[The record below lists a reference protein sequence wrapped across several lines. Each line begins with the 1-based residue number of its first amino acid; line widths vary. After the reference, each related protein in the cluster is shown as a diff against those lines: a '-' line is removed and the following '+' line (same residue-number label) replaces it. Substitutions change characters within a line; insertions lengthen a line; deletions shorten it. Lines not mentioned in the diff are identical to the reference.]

1 MKSLIAW
8 SVKNWQAMNVVML
21 GVLLLGAYSLSQLRR
36 DFWPDF
42 ELYVLNISVT
52 YPGASPDEIEEGIL
66 EKIEESIHTVDG
78 IDEMTSSAREGIGT
92 VMLELDPDANQADAQ
107 RILTEVT
114 TLIGQ
119 IPSFP
124 ELAEKPDIR
133 LNTNFTTAIR
143 IAVMGP
149 KIDRSQ
155 RDRSQ
160 PDRRGTLRRTDS
172 SVADQTDDSKLH
184 EPSSSSES
192 ALAQAEAALSLRR
205 VAERVRTDVLAL
217 PSVSVADLVGTPDY
231 QIDVEIPE
239 QTLRKYNLSLK
250 SVADIVRSNNVELPA
265 GTLKGRSQEILLR
278 GSDKSDVGEGIAE
291 IPLVSEPG
299 GAVLTVGDLGIVRDE
314 FAVDGTINEING
326 RPAVLVSVETTSAD
340 DIIEVSREVKDF
352 VVRESANLPPGYS
365 MTTLRDRS
373 TSVESRLQLLS
384 KNAWMGLVLVFIV
397 LALFLKM
404 RLAWW
409 VMLGIPVSLLGACI
423 YMYYGNQTLNMTS
436 MFAFLIAL
444 GIVVDDAIVVGENIY
459 VHREMGKSYRQAAID
474 GAYEVMPS
482 VITAVT
488 TTVIAFAPIMYMEG
502 RIKRLTVV
510 LPMCVGA
517 MLLISMIESLTI
529 LPAHLSHRR
538 SRFLDALGY
547 LFLPLRPLSWLLQ
560 KANAAMSSLL
570 AWVIDSIYT
579 PVLRW
584 SLGNS
589 AIVIAT
595 LAGMLILSVGVV
607 RSGMVP
613 FLLLPKI
620 DFGFITVSVTYPDG
634 TPVEITDAA
643 TQRLE
648 EAIWRVNQRSIDE
661 KMTEDPGG
669 FVQAVQRTVGSSGD
683 EVGIAPAS
691 HVGGLFIQL
700 NDIGERTVSSDEIV
714 RMWRKE
720 SGSFPGAEAVAFG
733 ATPRGPAS
741 LPLEMRLMA
750 TGEHHDQLD
759 AAIERCKAKLAEYP
773 YVSDIA
779 TDTRQGKWEYRIKVR
794 DDAEAMGVSLADVAG
809 TVRASYYGEEVMRLQ
824 RGRHEVPLRVRYP
837 RDERNTLVSF
847 NDIRIRGID
856 RTERPLSEVAEVDV
870 QRGYSEIRRINQ
882 MRSVG
887 VVADVDE
894 TRGNAFNVVSDLK
907 KNFVPLLAE
916 EFPGVEFEWGGQQ
929 EQTDETVHSLSL
941 GFFVVLGAMFLLLT
955 IQFNSC
961 WQAVLILMIIPF
973 GFIGAILGHVVMDIE
988 LTLFSIFGIVAL
1000 AGVVV
1005 NDSIVLID
1013 FINHRVAEGLPQH
1026 DAIIDG
1032 CRRRFRAVLLT
1043 SVTTCAGMMPILLE
1057 RSKEAQ
1063 VVSPMATSLTFGL
1076 AFSTLVVLV
1085 LAPVMYQV
1093 LATLMAS
1100 EPDHDELPTA
1110 VTAAV

>member
-8 SVKNWQAMNVVML
+8 AVKNWQAMNVVMI
-21 GVLLLGAYSLSQLRR
+21 GVLLLGGFSLSKLRR

-42 ELYVLNISVT
+42 ELYVLNISVV

-66 EKIEESIHTVDG
+66 EKIEESIRTVDG
-78 IDEMTSSAREGIGT
+78 IEEMTSSAREGLGS
-92 VMLELDPDANQADAQ
+92 VSLELDPDATQDDAQ
-107 RILTEVT
+107 RVLTEVT

-133 LNTNFTTAIR
+133 MNTNFVTAIR
-143 IAVMGP
+143 VAVMGP
-149 KIDRSQ
+149 KSPRLTGSNEDN
-155 RDRSQ
+155 
-160 PDRRGTLRRTDS
+160 
-172 SVADQTDDSKLH
+172 ADGEADGSR
-184 EPSSSSES
+184 
-192 ALAQAEAALSLRR
+192 LAEAVDAEEAKAEAALALRR
-205 VAERVRTDVLAL
+205 VAERVRSEVLAL

-231 QIDVEIPE
+231 QIDIEIPE
-239 QTLRKYNLSLK
+239 QTLREYNLSLK
-250 SVADIVRSNNVELPA
+250 SVADIVRANNVELPG
-265 GTLKGRSQEILLR
+265 GTLRGRSQEILLR
-278 GSDKSDVGEGIAE
+278 GSDKSTVGAGIE
-291 IPLVSEPG
+291 SIPLVSEPG
-299 GAVLTVGDLGIVRDE
+299 GAVLTVGDLGRVRDE
-314 FAVDGTINEING
+314 FSVDGSVNEVNG

-340 DIIEVSREVKDF
+340 DLIKVSDD
-352 VVRESANLPPGYS
+352 VREYVEREKHNLPAGYT
-365 MTTLRDRS
+365 MLAMRDRS
-373 TSVESRLQLLS
+373 TSVKNRLSLLS
-384 KNAWMGLVLVFIV
+384 KNAWMGLVLVFVV
-397 LALFLKM
+397 LALFLEM

-423 YMYYGNQTLNMTS
+423 YMFYGGQTLNMTS

-459 VHREMGKSYRQAAID
+459 AHREKGKSYHQAAID

-482 VITAVT
+482 VITAIL

-510 LPMCVGA
+510 LPMCVSA

-547 LFLPLRPLSWLLQ
+547 VLYPLRPLGMLMEY
-560 KANAAMSSLL
+560 ANAGMSRLL
-570 AWVIDSIYT
+570 AWVIDHWYT
-579 PVLRW
+579 PTLRW
-584 SLGNS
+584 SLRNP
-589 AIVIAT
+589 AIVLST

-620 DFGFITVSVTYPDG
+620 DFGFITVQVTYPDG
-634 TPVEITDAA
+634 TPVDVTNRA
-643 TQRLE
+643 TERLE
-648 EAIWRVNQRSIDE
+648 DAIWRVNQRSIDE
-661 KMTEDPGG
+661 KLTADPEG
-669 FVQAVQRTVGSSGD
+669 FVKAVQRTVGSSGD
-683 EVGIAPAS
+683 EVGTSIAS

-700 NDIGERTVSSDEIV
+700 NDIGERTVSSDDIV
-714 RMWRKE
+714 RMWREE
-720 SGSFPGAEAVAFG
+720 SGRFPGAEAVAFG

-741 LPLEMRLMA
+741 LPIEMRLMA
-750 TGEHHDQLD
+750 TGDNLDQLD
-759 AAIERCKAKLAEYP
+759 AAIELCKSKLSEYP

-779 TDTRQGKWEYRIKVR
+779 TDTRQGKWEYRIKIR
-794 DDAEAMGVSLADVAG
+794 DDAQAMGISLADVAG

-837 RDERNTLVSF
+837 REERNTLVSF
-847 NDIRIRGID
+847 DDIRIRGAE
-856 RTERPLSEVAEVDV
+856 RMERPLSEVAEVDV
-870 QRGYSEIRRINQ
+870 QRGYSEIRRVNQ

-894 TRGNAFNVVSDLK
+894 TRGNAFNVVADLK
-907 KNFVPLLAE
+907 ANFVPVFKQQ
-916 EFPGVEFEWGGQQ
+916 FPGVQLEWAGQQ
-929 EQTDETVHSLSL
+929 EQTDETVNSLTL
-941 GFFVVLGAMFLLLT
+941 GFFFVLGAMFLLLT
-955 IQFNSC
+955 IQFNST
-961 WQAVLILMIIPF
+961 WQAILILSIIPF
-973 GFIGAILGHVVMDIE
+973 GFIGAIVGHIVMNID

-1005 NDSIVLID
+1005 NDSIVLVD
-1013 FINHRVAEGLPQH
+1013 FINRRVADGLPLH
-1026 DAIIDG
+1026 EAIIDG
-1032 CRRRFRAVLLT
+1032 GRRRFRAVLLT

-1076 AFSTLVVLV
+1076 ALSTLVVLI
-1085 LAPVMYQV
+1085 LAPVMY
-1093 LATLMAS
+1093 L
-1100 EPDHDELPTA
+1100 
-1110 VTAAV
+1110 VTAKISPPPEEA

>member
-21 GVLLLGAYSLSQLRR
+21 GVMLLGFYSLTQLRR

-42 ELYVLNISVT
+42 ELYRLDIAVV

-66 EKIEESIHTVDG
+66 EKIEESIRTVDG
-78 IDEMTSSAREGIGT
+78 IDEMTSSAREGLGS
-92 VMLELDPDANQADAQ
+92 VSLELDPDSTQDDAQ
-107 RILTEVT
+107 RVLTEVT

-133 LNTNFTTAIR
+133 LDTNFVTAIR
-143 IAVMGP
+143 VAVMGP
-149 KIDRSQ
+149 AVSDEDANGQ
-155 RDRSQ
+155 D
-160 PDRRGTLRRTDS
+160 DDLR
-172 SVADQTDDSKLH
+172 
-184 EPSSSSES
+184 
-192 ALAQAEAALSLRR
+192 AEAALALRR
-205 VAERVRTDVLAL
+205 VAERVREAVLAL

-231 QIDVEIPE
+231 QIDIEIPE
-239 QTLRKYNLSLK
+239 QTLREYNLSLQ
-250 SVADIVRSNNVELPA
+250 SVAAIVRANNIELPG
-265 GTLKGRSQEILLR
+265 GTLRGRSQEILLR
-278 GSDKSDVGEGIAE
+278 GSDKSSVGTGIE
-291 IPLVSEPG
+291 DIPLVSEPG
-299 GAVLTVGDLGIVRDE
+299 GAVLTVGDLGRVRDE
-314 FAVDGTINEING
+314 FSVDGSINEVNG

-340 DIIEVSREVKDF
+340 DLIEVS
-352 VVRESANLPPGYS
+352 ESIKRYVELEKGNLPAGYT
-365 MTTLRDRS
+365 MMAIRDRS
-373 TSVESRLQLLS
+373 TSVTNRLNLLG

-397 LALFLKM
+397 LALFLEM

-409 VMLGIPVSLLGACI
+409 VMLGIPISLLGACI
-423 YMYYGNQTLNMTS
+423 YMYYGGQTLNMTS

-459 VHREMGKSYRQAAID
+459 AHREMGKDYYNAAVD

-482 VITAVT
+482 VITAIL

-517 MLLISMIESLTI
+517 MLLISLVESLTI
-529 LPAHLSHRR
+529 LPSHLSHKR
-538 SRFLDALGY
+538 SRFLDALAY
-547 LFLPLRPLSWLLQ
+547 VLMPFRPLVWLIERAN
-560 KANAAMSSLL
+560 KAMTRLL
-570 AWVIDSIYT
+570 TWVIDHLYT
-579 PVLRW
+579 PTLGW
-584 SLGNS
+584 SLRNP
-589 AIVIAT
+589 AIVLST

-620 DFGFITVSVTYPDG
+620 DFGFITVQVIYPDG
-634 TPVEITDAA
+634 TPVDVTNRA
-643 TQRLE
+643 TKRLE
-648 EAIWRVNQRSIDE
+648 EAIWKINQRSIDDRL
-661 KMTEDPGG
+661 TTDPEG
-669 FVQAVQRTVGSSGD
+669 FVKAVQRTVGSSGD
-683 EVGIAPAS
+683 EVGSSIAS
-691 HVGGLFIQL
+691 HTGGLFIQL
-700 NDIGERTVSSDEIV
+700 NDIGERTVNSDAIV
-714 RMWRKE
+714 RMWREE
-720 SGSFPGAEAVAFG
+720 SGRFPGAEAVAFG

-741 LPLEMRLMA
+741 LPIEIRLMA
-750 TGEHHDQLD
+750 TGENLDELDQ
-759 AAIERCKAKLAEYP
+759 AIQTVKAKLAEYP

-779 TDTRQGKWEYRIKVR
+779 TDTRAGKWEYRIKVR
-794 DDAEAMGVSLADVAG
+794 DDAKAMGVSLADVAG

-837 RDERNTLVSF
+837 REERNTLVSF
-847 NDIRIRGID
+847 DDIRVRGTD
-856 RTERPLSEVAEVDV
+856 RVERPLGEVAEVDV
-870 QRGYSEIRRINQ
+870 QRGYSEIRRVNQ

-907 KNFVPLLAE
+907 ANFVPQFNA
-916 EFPGVEFEWGGQQ
+916 EFPGVQLQWAGQQ
-929 EQTDETVHSLSL
+929 EQTDETVNSLTV
-941 GFFVVLGAMFLLLT
+941 GFFFVLGAMFLLLT

-961 WQAVLILMIIPF
+961 WQAILILSIIPF
-973 GFIGAILGHVVMDIE
+973 GFIGAIIGHIVMNID

-1005 NDSIVLID
+1005 NDSIVLVD
-1013 FINHRVAEGLPQH
+1013 FINRRVADGLPLH
-1026 DAIIDG
+1026 EAIIDG
-1032 CRRRFRAVLLT
+1032 GRRRFRAVLLT

-1076 AFSTLVVLV
+1076 ALSTIVVLV
-1085 LAPVMYQV
+1085 LAPVMYLV
-1093 LATLMAS
+1093 IAKISSPS
-1100 EPDHDELPTA
+1100 ELDSE
-1110 VTAAV
+1110 

>member
-42 ELYVLNISVT
+42 ELYVLNISVS

-78 IDEMTSSAREGIGT
+78 IEEMTSSAKEGLGM
-92 VMLELDPDANQADAQ
+92 VMLELDPDANQSDAQ

-149 KIDRSQ
+149 KTGRS
-155 RDRSQ
+155 RSAGSA
-160 PDRRGTLRRTDS
+160 PREDS
-172 SVADQTDDSKLH
+172 ADSDSKDSFGADN
-184 EPSSSSES
+184 EGRYESE
-192 ALAQAEAALSLRR
+192 AAKAEAAISLRR
-205 VAERVRTDVLAL
+205 VAERVRTEVLAL

-231 QIDVEIPE
+231 QIDIEIPE

-250 SVADIVRSNNVELPA
+250 SVADIVRANNVELPA

-278 GSDKSDVGEGIAE
+278 GSDKSEVGEGIAE

-314 FAVDGTINEING
+314 FAVDGTINEVNG
-326 RPAVLVSVETTSAD
+326 RPTVLVSVETTSAD
-340 DIIEVSREVKDF
+340 DIIVVSREVKKF
-352 VVRESANLPPGYS
+352 VEREKSNLPPGYTMS
-365 MTTLRDRS
+365 TLRDRS
-373 TSVESRLQLLS
+373 TSVTSRLDLLS
-384 KNAWMGLVLVFIV
+384 KNAWMGLVLVFVV
-397 LALFLKM
+397 LALFLEM

-488 TTVIAFAPIMYMEG
+488 TTVIAFAPIMYMQG
-502 RIKRLTVV
+502 NIKRLTVV

-517 MLLISMIESLTI
+517 MLLISMVESLTI

-538 SRFLDALGY
+538 SGFLDALGY
-547 LFLPLRPLSWLLQ
+547 VLFPLRPLGWLLT
-560 KANAAMSSLL
+560 KANVAMTRLL
-570 AWVIDSIYT
+570 AWFIDRVYT
-579 PVLRW
+579 RVLHW
-584 SLGNS
+584 SLGNP
-589 AIVIAT
+589 AIVLSA
-595 LAGMLILSVGVV
+595 LAGMLISSMGVV

-620 DFGFITVSVTYPDG
+620 DFGFITVTITYPDG

-648 EAIWRVNQRSIDE
+648 DAIWRVNQRSIDE
-661 KMTEDPGG
+661 NLTSDAAG

-683 EVGIAPAS
+683 EVGMNATS

-700 NDIGERTVSSDEIV
+700 NDIGERTVTSDDIV

-741 LPLEMRLMA
+741 LPIEMRLMA
-750 TGEHHDQLD
+750 SAEHYDQLD
-759 AAIERCKAKLAEYP
+759 GAIERCKLKLAEYP
-773 YVSDIA
+773 YFSDIA
-779 TDTRQGKWEYRIKVR
+779 TDTRQGKWEYRIRVR
-794 DDAEAMGVSLADVAG
+794 DDAKAMGVSLADVAG

-837 RDERNTLVSF
+837 RSERNTLVSF
-847 NDIRIRGID
+847 NDVRIRGID
-856 RTERPLSEVAEVDV
+856 KTERPLNEIAKVDV
-870 QRGYSEIRRINQ
+870 ERGYSEIRRVNQ
-882 MRSVG
+882 MRSIG

-894 TRGNAFNVVSDLK
+894 TRGNTFNVVSDIK
-907 KNFVPLLAE
+907 RNFVPLLAE
-916 EFPGVEFEWGGQQ
+916 EFPGVTFEWGGQQ
-929 EQTDETVHSLSL
+929 EQTDETVRSLTL

-961 WQAVLILMIIPF
+961 WQAILILMIIPF
-973 GFIGAILGHVVMDIE
+973 GFIGAIIGHVVMNID

-1005 NDSIVLID
+1005 NDSIVLVD
-1013 FINHRVAEGLPQH
+1013 FINQRISEGLPQY

-1032 CRRRFRAVLLT
+1032 SRRRFRAVLLT

-1057 RSKEAQ
+1057 RSREAQ
-1063 VVSPMATSLTFGL
+1063 VVAPMATSLTFGL
-1076 AFSTLVVLV
+1076 AFSTMIVLV
-1085 LAPVMYQV
+1085 LAPVMFQT
-1093 LATLMAS
+1093 LARFTSA
-1100 EPDHDELPTA
+1100 EAEVDDFDVVPVRVH
-1110 VTAAV
+1110 AAT

>member
-1 MKSLIAW
+1 MKSIIAW

-21 GVLLLGAYSLSQLRR
+21 GVLLLGTFSLTQLRR

-42 ELYVLNISVT
+42 ELYVLNVSVV

-66 EKIEESIHTVDG
+66 EKIEESIRTVDG
-78 IDEMTSSAREGIGT
+78 IEEMTSAAREGVGSVT
-92 VMLELDPDANQADAQ
+92 LELDPDATQDDAQ
-107 RILTEVT
+107 RVLTEVT

-133 LNTNFTTAIR
+133 MDTNFVTAIR
-143 IAVMGP
+143 VAVLGP
-149 KIDRSQ
+149 KASRSSKP
-155 RDRSQ
+155 RSGE
-160 PDRRGTLRRTDS
+160 PK
-172 SVADQTDDSKLH
+172 DDD
-184 EPSSSSES
+184 
-192 ALAQAEAALSLRR
+192 AIAEAALALRR
-205 VAERVRTDVLAL
+205 VAERVRSDVLAL

-231 QIDVEIPE
+231 QIDIEIPE
-239 QTLRKYNLSLK
+239 QTLREYNLSLK
-250 SVADIVRSNNVELPA
+250 SVAEIVRANNVELPG
-265 GTLKGRSQEILLR
+265 GTLRGRSQEILLR
-278 GSDKSDVGEGIAE
+278 GSDKSTVGDGIE
-291 IPLVSEPG
+291 SIPLVSEPG
-299 GAVLTVGDLGIVRDE
+299 GAVLTVGDLGRVRDE
-314 FAVDGTINEING
+314 FSVDGSINEVNG

-340 DIIEVSREVKDF
+340 DLIQVSEDVKAFVEREKD
-352 VVRESANLPPGYS
+352 NLPAGYTMIS
-365 MTTLRDRS
+365 MRDRS
-373 TSVESRLQLLS
+373 TSVKNRLNLLS

-397 LALFLKM
+397 LALFLEM

-423 YMYYGNQTLNMTS
+423 YMFYGGQTLNMTS

-459 VHREMGKSYRQAAID
+459 AHREMGKSYRDAAID

-482 VITAVT
+482 VITAIL

-517 MLLISMIESLTI
+517 MLIISMVESLTI
-529 LPAHLSHRR
+529 LPSHLSHRR
-538 SRFLDALGY
+538 SRFLDAVSY
-547 LFLPLRPLSWLLQ
+547 LLLPLQPLAWLMA
-560 KANAAMSSLL
+560 KANAGMSRLL
-570 AWVIDSIYT
+570 SYTIDHLYT
-579 PVLRW
+579 PILRL
-584 SLGNS
+584 SLRNP
-589 AIVIAT
+589 AIVLST

-620 DFGFITVSVTYPDG
+620 DFGFITVQVIYPDG
-634 TPVEITDAA
+634 TPVEVTDRA
-643 TQRLE
+643 TERLE
-648 EAIWRVNQRSIDE
+648 DAIWKINQRSIDE
-661 KMTEDPGG
+661 KMTADPDG

-683 EVGIAPAS
+683 EVGTSIAS

-700 NDIGERTVSSDEIV
+700 NDIGERTVSSDDIV
-714 RMWRKE
+714 RMWREE
-720 SGSFPGAEAVAFG
+720 SGRFPGAEAVAFG

-741 LPLEMRLMA
+741 LPIEIRLMA
-750 TGEHHDQLD
+750 TGDNLEQLGE
-759 AAIERCKAKLAEYP
+759 AINRCKAKLAEYP

-794 DDAEAMGVSLADVAG
+794 DDAQAMGVSLADVAG

-837 RDERNTLVSF
+837 RDERNTLISF
-847 NDIRIRGID
+847 NDIRIRGTD
-856 RTERPLSEVAEVDV
+856 RMERPLGEVAEVDV
-870 QRGYSEIRRINQ
+870 QRGYSEIRRVNQ

-894 TRGNAFNVVSDLK
+894 TRGNAFNVVADLK
-907 KNFVPLLAE
+907 ANFVPQFNK
-916 EFPGVEFEWGGQQ
+916 EFPGVQLQWAGQQ
-929 EQTDETVHSLSL
+929 EQTDETVNSLTV
-941 GFFVVLGAMFLLLT
+941 GFFFVLGAMFLLLT
-955 IQFNSC
+955 IQFNSS
-961 WQAVLILMIIPF
+961 WQAILILSIIPF
-973 GFIGAILGHVVMDIE
+973 GFIGAIIGHIVMGID

-1005 NDSIVLID
+1005 NDSIVLVD
-1013 FINHRVAEGLPQH
+1013 FINRRVADGLSVH

-1032 CRRRFRAVLLT
+1032 GRRRFRAVLLT

-1076 AFSTLVVLV
+1076 ATSTIIVLV
-1085 LAPVMYQV
+1085 LAPVMYLV
-1093 LATLMAS
+1093 MAKLTLAV
-1100 EPDHDELPTA
+1100 DHET
-1110 VTAAV
+1110 

>member
-1 MKSLIAW
+1 MKALIAW

-21 GVLLLGAYSLSQLRR
+21 GILLLGVYSLTQLRR

-42 ELYVLNISVT
+42 ELYVLNVSVV

-66 EKIEESIHTVDG
+66 EKIEESIRTVDG
-78 IDEMTSSAREGIGT
+78 IEEMTSSAREGIGSVT
-92 VMLELDPDANQADAQ
+92 LELDPDSNQDDAQ
-107 RILTEVT
+107 RVLTEVT

-133 LNTNFTTAIR
+133 MNTNFVTAIR
-143 IAVMGP
+143 VAVMGP
-149 KIDRSQ
+149 DIDDEATTASDGSSGGSDT
-155 RDRSQ
+155 RDQS
-160 PDRRGTLRRTDS
+160 D
-172 SVADQTDDSKLH
+172 VK
-184 EPSSSSES
+184 
-192 ALAQAEAALSLRR
+192 AEAALALRR
-205 VAERVRTDVLAL
+205 VAERVREEVLAL

-231 QIDVEIPE
+231 QIDIEIPE
-239 QTLRKYNLSLK
+239 DTLRKYNLSLK
-250 SVADIVRSNNVELPA
+250 SVAEIVRANNVELPG
-265 GTLKGRSQEILLR
+265 GTLRGRSQEILLR
-278 GSDKSDVGEGIAE
+278 GSDKSTAGVGIEE
-291 IPLVSEPG
+291 IPLVSQPG
-299 GAVLTVGDLGIVRDE
+299 GAVLTVGDLGRVRDE
-314 FAVDGTINEING
+314 FSVDGSINEVNG

-340 DIIEVSREVKDF
+340 DLIQVSQE
-352 VVRESANLPPGYS
+352 VREYVQREKANLPAGYT
-365 MTTLRDRS
+365 MVDMRDRS
-373 TSVESRLQLLS
+373 TSVKNRLNLLS

-397 LALFLKM
+397 LALFLEM

-423 YMYYGNQTLNMTS
+423 YMYYGGQTLNMTS

-459 VHREMGKSYRQAAID
+459 AHRETGKSYHQAAID

-482 VITAVT
+482 VITAIL

-517 MLLISMIESLTI
+517 MLIISMVESLTI
-529 LPAHLSHRR
+529 LPSHLSHKR
-538 SRFLDALGY
+538 SRFLDALTY
-547 LFLPLRPLSWLLQ
+547 LLFPLRPLGWLFE
-560 KANAAMSSLL
+560 KANSAMSRLL
-570 AWVIDSIYT
+570 AWTIDRVYT
-579 PVLRW
+579 PSLRW
-584 SLGNS
+584 SLNNP
-589 AIVIAT
+589 AIILST
-595 LAGMLILSVGVV
+595 LAGMLILSIGVV

-620 DFGFITVSVTYPDG
+620 DFGFITVQVTYPDG
-634 TPVEITDAA
+634 TPVDVTNRA
-643 TQRLE
+643 TLRLE
-648 EAIWRVNQRSIDE
+648 EAIWKVNQRSIDE
-661 KMTEDPGG
+661 KLTDDPNG

-683 EVGIAPAS
+683 EVGTSVTS

-700 NDIGERTVSSDEIV
+700 NDIGERTVSSDDIV
-714 RMWRKE
+714 RMWRTE
-720 SGSFPGAEAVAFG
+720 SGRFPGAEAVAFG

-741 LPLEMRLMA
+741 LPIELRLMA
-750 TGEHHDQLD
+750 TAENLGELD
-759 AAIERCKAKLAEYP
+759 KAIARCKAKLAEYP

-794 DDAEAMGVSLADVAG
+794 DDAQAMGVSLADVAG

-837 RDERNTLVSF
+837 REDRNTLVSF
-847 NDIRIRGID
+847 NDIRVRGAD
-856 RTERPLSEVAEVDV
+856 RMERPLNEIAEVDV

-882 MRSVG
+882 MRTIG

-894 TRGNAFNVVSDLK
+894 TKGNAFNVVSDLK
-907 KNFVPLLAE
+907 ANFVPQFKE
-916 EFPGVEFEWGGQQ
+916 EFPGVQLQWGGQQ
-929 EQTDETVHSLSL
+929 EQTDETVNSLTV
-941 GFFVVLGAMFLLLT
+941 GFFFVLGAMFLLLT
-955 IQFNSC
+955 IQFNSS
-961 WQAVLILMIIPF
+961 WQAILILSIIPF
-973 GFIGAILGHVVMDIE
+973 GFIGAIIGHIVMDID

-1005 NDSIVLID
+1005 NDSIVLVD
-1013 FINHRVAEGLPQH
+1013 FINRRVADGLPLKE
-1026 DAIIDG
+1026 AIIDG
-1032 CRRRFRAVLLT
+1032 GRRRFRAVLLT

-1076 AFSTLVVLV
+1076 ALSTLVVLV
-1085 LAPVMYQV
+1085 LAPVMYLV
-1093 LATLMAS
+1093 IAKLS
-1100 EPDHDELPTA
+1100 PPPELDT
-1110 VTAAV
+1110 

>member
-21 GVLLLGAYSLSQLRR
+21 GVLLLGIHSLTQLRR

-42 ELYVLNISVT
+42 ELYVLNVSVV

-66 EKIEESIHTVDG
+66 EKIEESIRTVDG
-78 IDEMTSSAREGIGT
+78 IEEMTSSAREGVGNVT
-92 VMLELDPDANQADAQ
+92 LELDPDATQDDAQ
-107 RILTEVT
+107 RVLTEVT

-133 LNTNFTTAIR
+133 MDTNFVTAIR
-143 IAVMGP
+143 VAVLGP
-149 KIDRSQ
+149 KTPQRSNK
-155 RDRSQ
+155 
-160 PDRRGTLRRTDS
+160 DS
-172 SVADQTDDSKLH
+172 DVSLVKL
-184 EPSSSSES
+184 SSEQRFETEE
-192 ALAQAEAALSLRR
+192 AAAEAALALRR
-205 VAERVRTDVLAL
+205 VAERVRSEVLAL

-231 QIDVEIPE
+231 QIDIEIPE
-239 QTLRKYNLSLK
+239 QTLREYNLSLQ
-250 SVADIVRSNNVELPA
+250 SVAAIVRANNVELPG
-265 GTLKGRSQEILLR
+265 GTLRGRSQEILLR
-278 GSDKSDVGEGIAE
+278 GSDKSTVGVGIE
-291 IPLVSEPG
+291 SIPLVSEPG
-299 GAVLTVGDLGIVRDE
+299 GAVLTVGDLGRVRDE
-314 FAVDGTINEING
+314 FSVDGSVNEVNG

-340 DIIEVSREVKDF
+340 DLIKVSEDVQEYVEREKG
-352 VVRESANLPPGYS
+352 NLPPGYT
-365 MTTLRDRS
+365 MLTMRDRS
-373 TSVESRLQLLS
+373 TSVKSRLSLLS

-397 LALFLKM
+397 LALFLEM

-423 YMYYGNQTLNMTS
+423 YMYYGGQTLNMTS

-444 GIVVDDAIVVGENIY
+444 GIVVDDAIVVGENVY
-459 VHREMGKSYRQAAID
+459 AHREQGKSYRQAAID

-482 VITAVT
+482 VITAIL

-510 LPMCVGA
+510 LPMCVSA
-517 MLLISMIESLTI
+517 MLIISMIESLTI
-529 LPAHLSHRR
+529 LPSHLSHRR
-538 SRFLDALGY
+538 STFLDALTY
-547 LFLPLRPLSWLLQ
+547 LLYPLRPLGWLME
-560 KANAAMSSLL
+560 KANKTMSRFL
-570 AWVIDSIYT
+570 AWVIDVLYT
-579 PVLRW
+579 PTLRW
-584 SLGNS
+584 SLRNP
-589 AIVIAT
+589 AIVLST

-620 DFGFITVSVTYPDG
+620 DFGFITVQVTYPDG
-634 TPVEITDAA
+634 TPVDVTNRA
-643 TQRLE
+643 TERLE
-648 EAIWRVNQRSIDE
+648 DAIWRVNQRSIDE
-661 KMTEDPGG
+661 KLTADPDG
-669 FVQAVQRTVGSSGD
+669 FVKAVQRTVGSSGD
-683 EVGIAPAS
+683 EVGTSIAS

-700 NDIGERTVSSDEIV
+700 NDIGERTVSSDDIV
-714 RMWRKE
+714 RMWREE
-720 SGSFPGAEAVAFG
+720 SGQFPGAEAVAFG

-741 LPLEMRLMA
+741 LPIEMRLMA
-750 TGEHHDQLD
+750 TGDNLELLD
-759 AAIERCKAKLAEYP
+759 EAIERCKAKLAEYP

-794 DDAEAMGVSLADVAG
+794 DDAKAMGISLADVAG

-837 RDERNTLVSF
+837 REERNTLVSF
-847 NDIRIRGID
+847 NDIRIRGAD

-870 QRGYSEIRRINQ
+870 QRGYSEIRRVNQ

-887 VVADVDE
+887 IVADVDE
-894 TRGNAFNVVSDLK
+894 TRGNAFNVVADMK
-907 KNFVPLLAE
+907 ANFVPQFSQD
-916 EFPGVEFEWGGQQ
+916 FPGVQLEWAGQQ
-929 EQTDETVHSLSL
+929 EQTEETVNSLTL
-941 GFFVVLGAMFLLLT
+941 GFFFVLGAMFLLLT
-955 IQFNSC
+955 VQFNSS
-961 WQAVLILMIIPF
+961 WQAILILSIIPF
-973 GFIGAILGHVVMDIE
+973 GFIGAIVGHIVMNID

-1005 NDSIVLID
+1005 NDSIVLVD
-1013 FINHRVAEGLPQH
+1013 FINRRVADGLPLV

-1032 CRRRFRAVLLT
+1032 SRRRFRAVLLT

-1076 AFSTLVVLV
+1076 ALSTVVVLI
-1085 LAPVMYQV
+1085 LAPVMYLV
-1093 LATLMAS
+1093 IAKISPRS
-1100 EPDHDELPTA
+1100 EEA
-1110 VTAAV
+1110 

>member
-1 MKSLIAW
+1 MKALIAW

-21 GVLLLGAYSLSQLRR
+21 GILLLGVYSLTQLRR

-42 ELYVLNISVT
+42 ELYVLNVSVV

-66 EKIEESIHTVDG
+66 EKIEESIRTVDG
-78 IDEMTSSAREGIGT
+78 IEEMTSSAREGIGSVT
-92 VMLELDPDANQADAQ
+92 LELDPDSNQDDAQ
-107 RILTEVT
+107 RVLTEVT

-133 LNTNFTTAIR
+133 MNTNFVTAIR
-143 IAVMGP
+143 VAVMGP
-149 KIDRSQ
+149 DIDDEATTASDGSPAGSDT
-155 RDRSQ
+155 RDQS
-160 PDRRGTLRRTDS
+160 D
-172 SVADQTDDSKLH
+172 VK
-184 EPSSSSES
+184 
-192 ALAQAEAALSLRR
+192 AEAALALRR
-205 VAERVRTDVLAL
+205 VAERVREEVLAL

-231 QIDVEIPE
+231 QIDIEIPE
-239 QTLRKYNLSLK
+239 DTLRKYNLSLK
-250 SVADIVRSNNVELPA
+250 SVAEIVRANNVELPG
-265 GTLKGRSQEILLR
+265 GTLRGRSQEILLR
-278 GSDKSDVGEGIAE
+278 GSDKSTAGVGIEE
-291 IPLVSEPG
+291 IPLVSQPG
-299 GAVLTVGDLGIVRDE
+299 GAVLTVGDLGRVRDE
-314 FAVDGTINEING
+314 FSVDGSINEVNG

-340 DIIEVSREVKDF
+340 DLIQVSQE
-352 VVRESANLPPGYS
+352 VREYVQREKANLPAGYT
-365 MTTLRDRS
+365 MVDMRDRS
-373 TSVESRLQLLS
+373 TSVKNRLNLLS

-397 LALFLKM
+397 LALFLEM

-423 YMYYGNQTLNMTS
+423 YMYYGGQTLNMTS

-459 VHREMGKSYRQAAID
+459 AHRETGKSYHQAAID

-482 VITAVT
+482 VITAIL

-517 MLLISMIESLTI
+517 MLIISMVESLTI
-529 LPAHLSHRR
+529 LPSHLSHKR
-538 SRFLDALGY
+538 SRFLDALTY
-547 LFLPLRPLSWLLQ
+547 LLFPLRPLGWLFE
-560 KANAAMSSLL
+560 KANSAMSRLL
-570 AWVIDSIYT
+570 AWTIDRVYT
-579 PVLRW
+579 PSLRW
-584 SLGNS
+584 SLNNP
-589 AIVIAT
+589 AIILST
-595 LAGMLILSVGVV
+595 LAGMLILSIGVV

-620 DFGFITVSVTYPDG
+620 DFGFITVQVTYPDG
-634 TPVEITDAA
+634 TPVDVTNRA
-643 TQRLE
+643 TLRLE
-648 EAIWRVNQRSIDE
+648 EAIWKVNQRSIDE
-661 KMTEDPGG
+661 KLTDDPNG

-683 EVGIAPAS
+683 EVGTSVTS

-700 NDIGERTVSSDEIV
+700 NDIGERTVSSDDIV
-714 RMWRKE
+714 RMWRTE
-720 SGSFPGAEAVAFG
+720 SGRFPGAEAVAFG

-741 LPLEMRLMA
+741 LPIELRLMA
-750 TGEHHDQLD
+750 TAENLGELD
-759 AAIERCKAKLAEYP
+759 KAIARCKAKLAEYP

-794 DDAEAMGVSLADVAG
+794 DDAQAMGVSLADVAG

-837 RDERNTLVSF
+837 REDRNTLVSF
-847 NDIRIRGID
+847 NDIRVRGAD
-856 RTERPLSEVAEVDV
+856 RMERPLNEIAEVDV

-882 MRSVG
+882 MRTIG

-894 TRGNAFNVVSDLK
+894 TKGNAFNVVSDLK
-907 KNFVPLLAE
+907 ANFVPQFKE
-916 EFPGVEFEWGGQQ
+916 EFPGVQLQWGGQQ
-929 EQTDETVHSLSL
+929 EQTDETVNSLTV
-941 GFFVVLGAMFLLLT
+941 GFFFVLGAMFLLLT
-955 IQFNSC
+955 IQFNSS
-961 WQAVLILMIIPF
+961 WQAILILSIIPF
-973 GFIGAILGHVVMDIE
+973 GFIGAIIGHIVMDID

-1005 NDSIVLID
+1005 NDSIVLVD
-1013 FINHRVAEGLPQH
+1013 FINRRVADGLPLKE
-1026 DAIIDG
+1026 AIIDG
-1032 CRRRFRAVLLT
+1032 GRRRFRAVLLT

-1076 AFSTLVVLV
+1076 ALSTLVVLV
-1085 LAPVMYQV
+1085 LAPVMYLV
-1093 LATLMAS
+1093 IAKLS
-1100 EPDHDELPTA
+1100 PPPELDT
-1110 VTAAV
+1110 